1 MPQGLAPRAGGGIT
15 SSKGASKS
23 SKDDDGK
30 TSTELVTEAISKGLK
45 QDRTLRA
52 KANANKGSTLWWLLT
67 QIKDLLIKFGIGNL
81 TKWQVTTILLG
92 TYFLWPKLKPNM
104 RLLLN
109 RMYLQVLSARDMIVS
124 KVATHLI
131 GLTTTGLT
139 LALASRNNSDTDED
153 PEPSAAPAVTRAAP
167 AGTLSSTNSAVG
179 VLRNSAPF
187 VDLTLSADNSSRS
200 TTPLSPISESPAS
213 RRTPVAD
220 IETGLESDNESVP
233 SLEEPSPEAN
243 KPEAGAASSPSA
255 AVSQWQSNV
264 KPTESG
270 DAAVQDAQAAQ
281 VQPEVPLLSDS
292 ASMNT
297 LKLAAPIN
305 VSRKITRT
313 VMFSTSSGIPSNAM
327 VDQLRHVV
335 EVAIIAVPV
344 EGPCS
349 MTASVHDEL
358 GLLIAR
364 WLNRGE

>member
-1 MPQGLAPRAGGGIT
+1 
-15 SSKGASKS
+15 
-23 SKDDDGK
+23 
-30 TSTELVTEAISKGLK
+30 
-45 QDRTLRA
+45 
-52 KANANKGSTLWWLLT
+52 
-67 QIKDLLIKFGIGNL
+67 LLIKFGIGNL

-109 RMYLQVLSARDMIVS
+109 RMHLQVLSARDMIVS

-167 AGTLSSTNSAVG
+167 AGTL
-179 VLRNSAPF
+179 P
-187 VDLTLSADNSSRS
+187 VDSSSRS

-233 SLEEPSPEAN
+233 SLEESSPEAN
-243 KPEAGAASSPSA
+243 KPEAGSASSPST

-270 DAAVQDAQAAQ
+270 GATVQDAQAVQ
-281 VQPEVPLLSDS
+281 VQPEVPLLSES

-297 LKLAAPIN
+297 IKLAAPIN
-305 VSRKITRT
+305 VSRKITLKITDAQRA
-313 VMFSTSSGIPSNAM
+313 VHVKRRV
-327 VDQLRHVV
+327 VDD
-335 EVAIIAVPV
+335 
-344 EGPCS
+344 C
-349 MTASVHDEL
+349 DEL
-358 GLLIAR
+358 A
-364 WLNRGE
+364 

>member
-1 MPQGLAPRAGGGIT
+1 
-15 SSKGASKS
+15 
-23 SKDDDGK
+23 
-30 TSTELVTEAISKGLK
+30 
-45 QDRTLRA
+45 
-52 KANANKGSTLWWLLT
+52 
-67 QIKDLLIKFGIGNL
+67 
-81 TKWQVTTILLG
+81 
-92 TYFLWPKLKPNM
+92 M

-167 AGTLSSTNSAVG
+167 AGTLS
-179 VLRNSAPF
+179 APF

-213 RRTPVAD
+213 HRTSVAD
-220 IETGLESDNESVP
+220 IETNLDSDNESVP

-281 VQPEVPLLSDS
+281 V
-292 ASMNT
+292 
-297 LKLAAPIN
+297 
-305 VSRKITRT
+305 
-313 VMFSTSSGIPSNAM
+313 
-327 VDQLRHVV
+327 
-335 EVAIIAVPV
+335 
-344 EGPCS
+344 
-349 MTASVHDEL
+349 
-358 GLLIAR
+358 
-364 WLNRGE
+364 